1 MGEINL
7 EKPLV
12 SIIIP
17 VYNMGDML
25 ENSVKSAAAQTYDN
39 VEILL
44 IDDGSKDDSL
54 KVCERIAQ
62 RDSRVKVFHLSL
74 IHI

>member
-25 ENSVKSAAAQTYDN
+25 ENSVKSACSAD
-39 VEILL
+39 L
-44 IDDGSKDDSL
+44 
-54 KVCERIAQ
+54 
-62 RDSRVKVFHLSL
+62 
-74 IHI
+74 